1 MSADKFVSTLQSGLK
16 TLAEQQLKQY
26 GSKAVNIA
34 MTSGLD
40 FFTRHAIELADWKKQ
55 VLDGSMDEDD
65 LRWLIQSKKDLVNLE
80 ALKAHGL
87 AKVALDRFI
96 NGVVDVIILAAKA
109 AP

>member
-16 TLAEQQLKQY
+16 ALAEQQLKQY
-26 GSKAVNIA
+26 GGKAVDIA
-34 MTSGLD
+34 ITSGSA
-40 FFTRHAIELADWKKQ
+40 FFVRNAIQLADWKKQ

-65 LRWLIQSKKDLVNLE
+65 LRWLIQAKKDVVNLE
-80 ALKAHGL
+80 ALKAEGL
-87 AKVALDRFI
+87 AKVALDKFI